1 MIPILYNSTETDFT
15 TQGLGAL
22 ADAISCR
29 VTEERNGI
37 YELEME
43 YPQTGIHFE
52 DIRNENIIMAIPSPY
67 RAAQPF
73 RIYRV
78 TKPLNGNVTVY
89 ASHISYDL
97 NKIPVSPCQASG
109 VTAALEA
116 IKAGME
122 IDNNFQFWTD
132 KTTAAAFALSVPTAC
147 RSTLGGQ
154 QGSILDVY
162 GGEYE
167 WDRFTVRLHNKRG
180 DDSGVVIR
188 YGKNLTGLNHEGDIS
203 SLVTGICPYWFSDGT
218 LVMCDPPIIY
228 REGLTTQSAI
238 PVDFTQQFEE
248 APTAKQLQEAAESYI
263 KNNDVGEPTVSLDV
277 EFIQLEQMSG
287 FEGMALLEKCDL
299 CDTVTVQ
306 YEQAGID
313 VEAEIVSI
321 QTDVLLE
328 RYEKMQVGSIR
339 ANIAQ
344 TIADQ
349 QAQIT
354 QNKQDTVT
362 FLQQAVQNA
371 TSWITGGKG
380 GYVIFQLNANGQPE
394 EILILDQP
402 SIETAQNVWRWNQGG
417 FGHSSAG
424 YNGPYTTAITQD
436 GAIVADFITAGTML
450 ANIIHGGTLTLGGQG
465 NGNGQM
471 IILNASGN
479 KVAGMDSTGL
489 YAQAGQI
496 AGWKIGASDIFKT
509 IDLYADMSEDG
520 LADVGDNDPVQYWVW
535 MRAPTAANTACF
547 VTAYKR
553 KSDYLSGNNV
563 VYTNFSARADGNVR
577 MTDADILGGTL
588 KVGSLFSVDNQGN
601 VVANSLKSNN
611 AIITGGE
618 LNIKSKTERQV
629 NITLKYDNGGNA
641 NTETTIGA
649 FGFESLDVNGLVY
662 ASTTFQTLECGDA
675 FQTDYGLTG
684 RSSNF
689 QAKSNGQ
696 VKSVYT
702 YNDITTSPANMVV
715 DNGGYFCRSS
725 SSSKRYKKN
734 ISEKIADSL
743 NPERLY
749 EVPVKSFKY
758 RKGYLHEGDP
768 RENTEIIGLIVE
780 DLEEK
785 YPCAVEYDAEG
796 NPEMW
801 NAQILV
807 PAMLKLIQ
815 EQNDRIKELEEKLK

>member
-52 DIRNENIIMAIPSPY
+52 DIRNGNIIMAIPSPY

-78 TKPLNGNVTVY
+78 TKPLNGNVTVH

-116 IKAGME
+116 IKASME

-180 DDSGVVIR
+180 ADSGVVIR
-188 YGKNLTGLNHEGDIS
+188 YGKNLTGLNQEGDIS
-203 SLVTGICPYWFSDGT
+203 GLVTGICPYWFSDGT

-228 REGLTTQSAI
+228 REGMTAQSAV
-238 PVDFTQQFEE
+238 PVDFTQQFET
-248 APTAKQLQEAAESYI
+248 APTAAQLQEAAESYI
-263 KNNDVGEPTVSLDV
+263 ENNDIGEPTVSLDV

-349 QAQIT
+349 QAQIS
-354 QNKQDTVT
+354 QIGSSSMI
-362 FLQQAVQNA
+362 QAAIQNA
-371 TSWITGGKG
+371 TNWITGGRG
-380 GYVIFQLNANGQPE
+380 GYVIFQLNANGQPD
-394 EILILDQP
+394 EILIMDQP
-402 SIETAQNVWRWNQGG
+402 SVESAQKVWRWNQGG
-417 FGHSSAG
+417 LG
-424 YNGPYTTAITQD
+424 YSENGYDGPYTTAITQD

-450 ANIIHGGTLTLGGQG
+450 ANIIHGGTLTLGGAS
-465 NGNGQM
+465 NGNGVCRV
-471 IILNASGN
+471 LDAEGN
-479 KVAGMDSTGL
+479 EVA
-489 YAQAGQI
+489 
-496 AGWKIGASDIFKT
+496 
-509 IDLYADMSEDG
+509 
-520 LADVGDNDPVQYWVW
+520 
-535 MRAPTAANTACF
+535 R
-547 VTAYKR
+547 
-553 KSDYLSGNNV
+553 
-563 VYTNFSARADGNVR
+563 
-577 MTDADILGGTL
+577 
-588 KVGSLFSVDNQGN
+588 
-601 VVANSLKSNN
+601 
-611 AIITGGE
+611 
-618 LNIKSKTERQV
+618 
-629 NITLKYDNGGNA
+629 
-641 NTETTIGA
+641 
-649 FGFESLDVNGLVY
+649 LDVNGLNVSQGTISGVTINLGNNFI
-662 ASTTFQTLECGDA
+662 AT
-675 FQTDYGLTG
+675 
-684 RSSNF
+684 SS
-689 QAKSNGQ
+689 GQ
-696 VKSVYT
+696 VTAKNGTIGIWRFYDDVFITSDYKLQFVKQSDGSWDIANTDGDIRCKEANFGGLVICSDGLQVSGGLSVSGTKNRIAETEHYGKRLLNAYETAVPYFGDIGVGKISDIGQCRVEIDPIFSETVMLDDYVVFLQAEGTGSCYIDEKKS
-702 YNDITTSPANMVV
+702 DSFVV
-715 DNGGYFCRSS
+715 SGTPGLKFAYEIKAKQKGF
-725 SSSKRYKKN
+725 
-734 ISEKIADSL
+734 EKI
-743 NPERLY
+743 RLDEY
-749 EVPVKSFKY
+749 K
-758 RKGYLHEGDP
+758 
-768 RENTEIIGLIVE
+768 
-780 DLEEK
+780 EEK
-785 YPCAVEYDAEG
+785 A
-796 NPEMW
+796 
-801 NAQILV
+801 
-807 PAMLKLIQ
+807 
-815 EQNDRIKELEEKLK
+815 